1 MDFGSDNRSGVAPE
15 IMAALQ
21 AAATGTAASYG
32 ADAWTARV
40 EKKFCETFEK
50 DVAVF
55 LTGTGT
61 AANALAL
68 ASFAPPHSAVICHEE
83 SHIHVDECGAPEFFT
98 HGAKLAALPGANGK
112 LEAER
117 IEEAVRFWKAGGVH
131 RPYPSLLSLT
141 QLSEAGTVYRP
152 AELEALTVMAKEAGM
167 AVHMDGAR
175 FANALAALGQSPAEA
190 TWKAGVDVL
199 SFGATK
205 NGAMGAEAVIFFDPE
220 KAGDFA
226 RRRKRAGQLFSKSRF
241 LAAQMEAYLEDGLW
255 LRLAAHANAMAARL
269 AEGLTAKGARLLYPV
284 EGNEVF
290 AFLGKDQR
298 QALKEGGAVFSDW
311 ELPDGACAAR
321 FVASFATA
329 EADVDAALSL
339 L

>member
-21 AAATGTAASYG
+21 TAATGTAASYG
-32 ADAWTARV
+32 ADDWTARI
-40 EKKFCETFEK
+40 EKKFCDVFEK

-68 ASFAPPHSAVICHEE
+68 ASFAPPHSAILCHEE
-83 SHIHVDECGAPEFFT
+83 SHIHVSECGAPEFFT
-98 HGAKLAALPGANGK
+98 HGAKLAALPGENGK
-112 LEAER
+112 LHAER
-117 IEEAVRFWKAGGVH
+117 VEAAIRFWKAGRDH

-152 AELEALTVMAKEAGM
+152 AELEALTAVAKEAGM

-175 FANALAALGQSPAEA
+175 FANAVAALGQSPAEA
-190 TWKAGVDVL
+190 SWKAGIDVL

-205 NGAMGAEAVIFFDPE
+205 NGAMGVEAVIFFDPE
-220 KAGDFA
+220 KAGDFT

-255 LRLAAHANAMAARL
+255 LRLAAQANAMAARL

-290 AFLGKDQR
+290 VFLTEDQR
-298 QALKEGGAVFSDW
+298 RALSEGGAVFLEWD
-311 ELPDGACAAR
+311 LPDGSSAAR
-321 FVASFATA
+321 FVTSFAA
-329 EADVDAALSL
+329 ADADVDAALAL